1 MSGDHNMRG
10 EDDQIGPAYE
20 ECNSI
25 PSGTFRLPLQKV
37 DYASA
42 IGTFTFAAPPKPVG
56 YWKLGRDDSCCTM
69 FSMYK
74 KPTPEQIKNHLEM
87 LGWEWMDAK

>member
-10 EDDQIGPAYE
+10 DDQIGPTYQ
-20 ECNSI
+20 ECNEA
-25 PSGTFRLPLQKV
+25 TYLPGFSHTG
-37 DYASA
+37 DITAP

-56 YWKLGRDDSCCTM
+56 YWKMGDDGACCTM

-74 KPTPEQIKNHLEM
+74 KPTDEQIKNHAEL
-87 LGWEWMDAK
+87 LGWEWEDVK